1 LNHTYFIEIAKFN
14 QWANHVVIS
23 WLKEISDEQWKAEVI
38 SSFNSVG
45 DTAIHIIG
53 AEKIWLQRLQKQS
66 HPEWFPAVFKG
77 TRTEA
82 LDTWQEAAEGLL
94 NFVMQL
100 NEEDLLASLHYT
112 RINGDAYTQPV
123 YKVLAHVFNHSTYHR
138 GQLVTQLRQVG
149 YEGIT
154 TTDLLAYYNLKF

>member
-1 LNHTYFIEIAKFN
+1 MNHTYFIEIAKFN

-23 WLKEISDEQWKAEVI
+23 WLREISDEQWKAEVI

-82 LDTWQEAAEGLL
+82 LDAWQEAAEGLL